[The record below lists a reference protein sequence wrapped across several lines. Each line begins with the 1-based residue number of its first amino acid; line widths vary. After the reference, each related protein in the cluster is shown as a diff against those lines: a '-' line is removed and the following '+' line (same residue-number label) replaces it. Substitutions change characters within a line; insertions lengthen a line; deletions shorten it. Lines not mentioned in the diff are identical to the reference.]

1 MGDLNDKF
9 RERLDLALKAMK
21 ARIGVCLQEAR
32 ERGDIAGL
40 VDPEEIAD
48 FIMCSWQGALL
59 GMKVGR
65 DTKYWFLVDRMI
77 FGEMLAVKNG
87 KANPHPKAIPRLRK
101 GDDF

>member
-9 RERLDLALKAMK
+9 RERLDFALKAMK

-32 ERGDIAGL
+32 ERGEISGL

-59 GMKVGR
+59 GMKVER
-65 DTKYWFLVDRMI
+65 DTKYWFLFDRMI
-77 FGEMLAVKNG
+77 FGEMLTAKNG
-87 KANPHPKAIPRLRK
+87 TAIPHSQACPSSPER
-101 GDDF
+101 